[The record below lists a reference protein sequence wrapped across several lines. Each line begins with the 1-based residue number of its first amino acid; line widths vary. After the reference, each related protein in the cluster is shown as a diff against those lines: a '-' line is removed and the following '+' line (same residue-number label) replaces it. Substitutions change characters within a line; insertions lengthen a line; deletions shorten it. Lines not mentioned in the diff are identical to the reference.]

1 MGFKRKTRTSAGT
14 TAVAPAAVA
23 ISPVPAPVPVPTPAP
38 SDPEPQPQV
47 TTEQPQTVQP
57 QPPLVPLAPLVIDA
71 RQFQASPETPN
82 PDPDVEEPPLKIRRG
97 GRQPGAQSFKDED
110 KMRAFTAMKE
120 TKPATGADWD
130 RCAEAYNAVATI
142 ARRKARDGNFLRN
155 YWASCIKAG
164 LPTPAKAHIEK
175 RMPWEIK
182 EAQGVKWDI
191 ETEIHR
197 RHETV
202 IVGEIDTGLSGFH
215 QQLLQQ
221 AIATGQPQPQPI
233 PESPAPAPVVS
244 PEAPMET
251 PEASAPP
258 PQVQVQVPVLPT
270 RPVMPYIP
278 QGIFIPPTPP
288 APSSPVVRVPVQPV
302 QPPPATTV
310 SAVPSTSSNYREVQ
324 LLQSTLARAD
334 SRIDKLEDRLDSREA
349 EIRLIRSEN
358 ENLRDTVRKLQAR
371 LILAEA
377 GHGDQELLRIM
388 R

>member
-1 MGFKRKTRTSAGT
+1 
-14 TAVAPAAVA
+14 
-23 ISPVPAPVPVPTPAP
+23 VPVPTPIP

-57 QPPLVPLAPLVIDA
+57 QPPLVPLAPLIIDA
-71 RQFQASPETPN
+71 RQFQAPQETPN
-82 PDPDVEEPPLKIRRG
+82 PDPEVEEPPLKIRRG

-120 TKPATGADWD
+120 IKPATGADWD
-130 RCAEAYNAVATI
+130 RCAEAYNAVAII

-202 IVGEIDTGLSGFH
+202 IVGEIDTGLSGFQ

-221 AIATGQPQPQPI
+221 AIAAEQPQPLPG
-233 PESPAPAPVVS
+233 SPAPPAPPQVVS

-251 PEASAPP
+251 PEAPAPP

-288 APSSPVVRVPVQPV
+288 APSSPVVRAPV
-302 QPPPATTV
+302 QPPPATTA
-310 SAVPSTSSNYREVQ
+310 SAVPPTSSTYREVQ

-334 SRIDKLEDRLDSREA
+334 SRIDKLESKLDSREE
-349 EIRLIRSEN
+349 EIKQIRSDN
-358 ENLRDTVRKLQAR
+358 EKLRDTVRELQAR

-377 GHGDQELLRIM
+377 GHGDQELLRII

>member
-202 IVGEIDTGLSGFH
+202 IVVTAAGHSYWTASTSTNSGVSGTGPSGV
-215 QQLLQQ
+215 
-221 AIATGQPQPQPI
+221 ARSADGDPRSIR
-233 PESPAPAPVVS
+233 PAA
-244 PEAPMET
+244 AG
-251 PEASAPP
+251 A
-258 PQVQVQVPVLPT
+258 
-270 RPVMPYIP
+270 
-278 QGIFIPPTPP
+278 
-288 APSSPVVRVPVQPV
+288 
-302 QPPPATTV
+302 
-310 SAVPSTSSNYREVQ
+310 STSSC
-324 LLQSTLARAD
+324 STHKTSYAIHT
-334 SRIDKLEDRLDSREA
+334 SRDIHTTNSSGSFLPCGAGTGST
-349 EIRLIRSEN
+349 RSTSTSN
-358 ENLRDTVRKLQAR
+358 N
-371 LILAEA
+371 
-377 GHGDQELLRIM
+377 RICCAIHI
-388 R
+388 